1 MFECCIAVFV
11 CVTLLGCCIVVF
23 GCCTLVGCCTLLGWC
38 TLCGCCT
45 LLGRP
50 MAPTDMPTLAQHTLS
65 NHGDGLRYNTHD
77 LGHIII
83 KYKIL
88 SSYTPL

>member
-65 NHGDGLRYNTHD
+65 NHGDGLRLIHTTWD
-77 LGHIII
+77 I
-83 KYKIL
+83 
-88 SSYTPL
+88 S